1 MIKYALAVLLIAFVV
16 FSCKKS
22 SSGGSSNNNVQL
34 VTSATWKFDT
44 AAIDADKNGTP
55 DTQVPAGYILPCV
68 RDNTITFKADSTGT
82 LDEGATKC
90 NSTDPQTSVFRWYFK
105 NNGDSLYSPNPI
117 FGGLSGAVKVSVLT
131 STKLEVI
138 KDYPIAPGYS
148 VNLIVDMKH

>member
-1 MIKYALAVLLIAFVV
+1 MIKYALAVLLIGLVV

-22 SSGGSSNNNVQL
+22 SSGGSSNNNTQL
-34 VTSATWKFDT
+34 LVSAAWKFDT
-44 AAIDADKNGTP
+44 ATIDADKNGTP
-55 DTQVPAGYILPCV
+55 DTQVPPGYILPCY

-90 NSTDPQTSVFRWYFK
+90 NAGDPQTSSFKWYFK

-131 STKLEVI
+131 ATKLEVI
-138 KDYPIAPGYS
+138 KDYPVAPGYS